1 MRVAGMT
8 FPRWTVSEALA
19 GLVLGLCVV
28 GHFLY
33 AIHGWA
39 NSIGGMQEFRQAQ
52 TAIATHYIAAEGP
65 MLVTKIPVLG
75 PNWGIPFEFPA
86 YQSLTALLHRVS
98 GYPLDQSGR
107 LVSLVCFYLC
117 LVPLWWVLGT
127 LAFERG
133 SRLLT
138 LALVASSPIYIFW
151 SRTFLIESLALLL
164 ALTFTALVMRAVA
177 AGRQSGLVLAAGFG
191 VLAALTKF
199 TTFSI
204 ALGFLLLW
212 LGSLVLVRI
221 EPTVDRSWRRVWPVV
236 VTLLLPVGA
245 GVAWSRFISRVWL
258 QSPLTEVFA
267 DTVHAWNLGT
277 WQQRGSGEFW
287 GRVFDYGIRDG
298 TVTFVP
304 WLIGLAAWAFAP
316 LRWRVVGLCA
326 LGAWFAGPLVWTNLF
341 FVHNYYFYATTV
353 FGAVWICASI
363 TGVAHRWPQLRVPGW
378 IVIGALCAINFSLYP
393 QSGFFNAQAN
403 DWGRDKAGFAQQVA
417 AHVAP
422 QEILLVIGE
431 DWSPVIPYY
440 SGRYA
445 IMVRWPNQ
453 INGPKLAAALQRA
466 FDEGRP
472 VGGMVRSND
481 TQWDADC
488 ATAINRLGLDPN
500 PTLIDASG
508 RFSYYSKFN
517 Q

>member
-1 MRVAGMT
+1 MRFG
-8 FPRWTVSEALA
+8 RWSVGESLA
-19 GLVLGLCVV
+19 GLVLGLSLI

-33 AIHGWA
+33 AIQGWG

-52 TAIATHYIAAEGP
+52 TAIATHYIAVEGP
-65 MLVTKIPVLG
+65 MLVTKVPVLG
-75 PNWGIPFEFPA
+75 PNWRIPFEFPT
-86 YQSLTALLHRVS
+86 YQSLTAVVHRVS
-98 GYPLDQSGR
+98 GYPLDQTGR

-117 LVPLWWVLGT
+117 LVPLWSVLGA
-127 LAFERG
+127 LGFDRG
-133 SRLLT
+133 SRLLA
-138 LALVASSPIYIFW
+138 LAFVASSPLYIFW

-164 ALTFTALVMRAVA
+164 ALSFTALVMRALASGRNAWLAVA
-177 AGRQSGLVLAAGFG
+177 TAVG

-204 ALGFLLLW
+204 VFGFLVLWAASRLLVP
-212 LGSLVLVRI
+212 G
-221 EPTVDRSWRRVWPVV
+221 EPPVDWSWRRVWPLLCA
-236 VTLLLPVGA
+236 LLLPVVA
-245 GVAWSRFISRVWL
+245 GVVWSRFINHVWQ
-258 QSPLTEVFA
+258 QSPLTLVFSE
-267 DTVHAWNLGT
+267 TIHRWNVGT
-277 WQQRGSGEFW
+277 WQQRSSGEFW

-298 TVTFVP
+298 TTTFVP

-316 LRWRVVGLCA
+316 LRWRIVSLCA
-326 LGAWFAGPLVWTNLF
+326 LGAWLAGPLVWANLF
-341 FVHNYYFYATTV
+341 FVHNYYFYATSV
-353 FGAVWICASI
+353 FGAVFICGAIS
-363 TGVAHRWPQLRVPGW
+363 GAAYRWPWLRVPGW
-378 IVIGALCAINFSLYP
+378 FVIGALCAANLGLYP
-393 QSGFFNAQAN
+393 KSPYYNSQII
-403 DWGRDKAGFAQQVA
+403 DWGRAKAEFAQQVA